1 MAKKEWNDPTNS
13 DNIKVTV
20 TTITPMAEIKK
31 GNLKTTGKEEQGKS
45 YNKEYILSTDLMNGD
60 VASIKV
66 DKEIEDKKITD
77 KGRND

>member
-13 DNIKVTV
+13 NSIKINV
-20 TTITPMAEIKK
+20 TTITPMVEITK
-31 GNLKTTGKEEQGKS
+31 GIETTGKEEKGKI
-45 YNKEYILSTDLMNGD
+45 YDNRYIFSTDLMNGD

-66 DKEIEDKKITD
+66 DKEVEDKKVTD